1 MLVYF
6 TFILIVSE
14 RKQSTWHEQHKNR
27 VAQGWHYNSSR
38 HNTTWLCLWVWGCGI
53 VTVNWRK
60 VLFVRLA
67 KEGDL
72 TKCEPG
78 GEHFH
83 VCCCESVGQGV
94 DQNKFQE
101 CDAKSGVKQD
111 YDMSRFLLVIDWN
124 REKYSRVW
132 WPINAIAF
140 LALFK
145 KIIVLFFILLLIFF
159 FFNSLFN

>member
-1 MLVYF
+1 MYL
-6 TFILIVSE
+6 
-14 RKQSTWHEQHKNR
+14 STSKAPGVNGIRIELLKAVITTAVDIIHRDR
-27 VAQGWHYNSSR
+27 V
-38 HNTTWLCLWVWGCGI
+38 CEIWGCGA

-78 GEHFH
+78 GEHFD
-83 VCCCESVGQGV
+83 VCCRESVGQGV
-94 DQNKFQE
+94 DQNKFQG

-124 REKYSRVW
+124 REKYSRGW
-132 WPINAIAF
+132 
-140 LALFK
+140 
-145 KIIVLFFILLLIFF
+145 
-159 FFNSLFN
+159 